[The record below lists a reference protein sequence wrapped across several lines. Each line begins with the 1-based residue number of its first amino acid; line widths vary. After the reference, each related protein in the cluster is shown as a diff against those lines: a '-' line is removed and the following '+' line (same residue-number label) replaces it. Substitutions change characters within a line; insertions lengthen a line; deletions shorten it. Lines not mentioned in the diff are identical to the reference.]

1 MPSAR
6 PSTAGRERSTRW
18 CCGPSP
24 AGTPSTRTSRC
35 CGRPRRSSRGGNPNM
50 PLAAA
55 EFAERLL
62 AEAQA
67 THPWLHHRLFR
78 RLVDGELTREQ
89 VRWIVR
95 EQGCF
100 FLDTLRHAA
109 WKIISVGGFTPT
121 YEDLERQR
129 ALIPLVVEEGGH
141 DTMGGKQTA
150 HAYLFVRLCEGLGWS
165 RDEVFA
171 TDYLPTTIIEKNE
184 LFQLQRS
191 STLEALCG
199 GNIATESI
207 NHIVSARM
215 AQAMEK
221 HYGVP
226 RAALDFYHEHM
237 EVEEDHGERAVRIL
251 SSVAVTDEAQKRG
264 LLALRRAIAAR

>member
-1 MPSAR
+1 MALPV
-6 PSTAGRERSTRW
+6 
-18 CCGPSP
+18 
-24 AGTPSTRTSRC
+24 
-35 CGRPRRSSRGGNPNM
+35 
-50 PLAAA
+50 A
-55 EFAERLL
+55 EFTAQMLK
-62 AEAQA
+62 EARD

-78 RLVDGELTREQ
+78 MMADGELSRVQ
-89 VRWIVR
+89 VQQVLKQ
-95 EQGCF
+95 QGAF

-109 WKIISVGGFTPT
+109 WKIISVGGLTPT

-141 DTMGGKQTA
+141 DTIGGKQTA
-150 HAYLFVRLCEGLGWS
+150 HAYLFVRLCEGLGWT

-207 NHIVSARM
+207 NHVVSARL
-215 AQAMEK
+215 AQAMTK

-226 RAALDFYHEHM
+226 RTALDFYHEHM
-237 EVEEDHGERAVRIL
+237 EVEEDHRDRAIGIL
-251 SSVAVTDEAQKRG
+251 SKVAVTDEEQKRG
-264 LLALRRAIAAR
+264 LLALRRAITARRICADGMYEAFVARSPIPK

>member
-1 MPSAR
+1 MR
-6 PSTAGRERSTRW
+6 V
-18 CCGPSP
+18 P
-24 AGTPSTRTSRC
+24 AT
-35 CGRPRRSSRGGNPNM
+35 
-50 PLAAA
+50 
-55 EFAERLL
+55 EFATRLL
-62 AEAQA
+62 TEAEQ

-78 RLVDGELTREQ
+78 MIVSGELSREQ
-89 VRWIVR
+89 VRHVIR

-121 YEDLERQR
+121 FEDLERQR

-141 DTMGGKQTA
+141 DTIGGKQTA

-165 RDEVFA
+165 RDDVFS

-184 LFQLQRS
+184 LFQLQRA

-221 HYGVP
+221 HYGIP

-237 EVEEDHGERAVRIL
+237 AVEEDHRDRALTIL
-251 SSVAVTDEAQKRG
+251 ARVAVTDEEQKRG
-264 LLALRRAIAAR
+264 LLALRRAITARRICADGMYEAFVDRGARA

>member
-1 MPSAR
+1 MA
-6 PSTAGRERSTRW
+6 
-18 CCGPSP
+18 
-24 AGTPSTRTSRC
+24 
-35 CGRPRRSSRGGNPNM
+35 
-50 PLAAA
+50 LAPA
-55 EFAERLL
+55 EFATRLL
-62 AEAQA
+62 AEARE

-78 RLVDGELTREQ
+78 SLVAGELSREQ
-89 VRWIVR
+89 VRHVIR

-141 DTMGGKQTA
+141 DTIGGKQTA
-150 HAYLFVRLCEGLGWS
+150 HAFLFVRLCEGLGWS

-171 TDYLPTTIIEKNE
+171 ADYLPTSIIEKNE
-184 LFQLQRS
+184 LFQLQRA
-191 STLEALCG
+191 STVEALCG

-207 NHIVSARM
+207 NHIASARM
-215 AQAMEK
+215 AQALEK

-226 RAALDFYHEHM
+226 RGALDFYHEHM
-237 EVEEDHGERAVRIL
+237 EVEEDHSERALKIL
-251 SSVAVTDEAQKRG
+251 ARVAVTDEEQKRG
-264 LLALRRAIAAR
+264 HLALRRAITVRRICADGMYEAFVAR

>member
-1 MPSAR
+1 
-6 PSTAGRERSTRW
+6 
-18 CCGPSP
+18 
-24 AGTPSTRTSRC
+24 
-35 CGRPRRSSRGGNPNM
+35 M
-50 PLAAA
+50 PLAPR
-55 EFAERLL
+55 EFAATLL
-62 AEAQA
+62 AEARD

-78 RLVDGELTREQ
+78 MICAGELSRDQ
-89 VRWIVR
+89 VRNVAR

-121 YEDLERQR
+121 WEDLERQR

-141 DTMGGKQTA
+141 DTIGGKQTA

-165 RDEVFA
+165 RDEVFN
-171 TDYLPTTIIEKNE
+171 TEYLPTTIIEKNE

-215 AQAMEK
+215 AAAMEK
-221 HYGVP
+221 HYGIP
-226 RAALDFYHEHM
+226 REALDFYYEHM
-237 EVEEDHGERAVRIL
+237 EVEEDHGQRAVRIL
-251 SSVAVTDEAQKRG
+251 EQVAVTDAEQARG
-264 LLALRRAIAAR
+264 LLALRRAIAARRICAEGMYEAFVGAA

>member
-1 MPSAR
+1 MA
-6 PSTAGRERSTRW
+6 
-18 CCGPSP
+18 
-24 AGTPSTRTSRC
+24 
-35 CGRPRRSSRGGNPNM
+35 
-50 PLAAA
+50 LAPE
-55 EFAERLL
+55 EFAARLL
-62 AEAQA
+62 KEAQD

-78 RLVDGELTREQ
+78 AIVDGELSRDQ
-89 VRWIVR
+89 VRNVVR

-109 WKIISVGGFTPT
+109 WKIVSVGGFTPT

-141 DTMGGKQTA
+141 DTIGGTQTA
-150 HAYLFVRLCEGLGWS
+150 HAFLFVRLCEGLGWS

-184 LFQLQRS
+184 LFQLQRAG
-191 STLEALCG
+191 TLEALCG

-207 NHIVSARM
+207 NHIASARL

-221 HYGVP
+221 HYGV
-226 RAALDFYHEHM
+226 AGSALDFYREHM
-237 EVEEDHGERAVRIL
+237 EVEEDHSERALRIL
-251 SSVAVTDEAQKRG
+251 ARLAVTEEAQKRG
-264 LLALRRAIAAR
+264 LLALRRAITVRRICADGMYEAFVAR

>member
-1 MPSAR
+1 
-6 PSTAGRERSTRW
+6 
-18 CCGPSP
+18 
-24 AGTPSTRTSRC
+24 
-35 CGRPRRSSRGGNPNM
+35 M
-50 PLAAA
+50 PLPPSQ
-55 EFAERLL
+55 FAERLL
-62 AEAQA
+62 AEAQD
-67 THPWLHHRLFR
+67 THPWLHHRLFCS
-78 RLVDGELTREQ
+78 LADGELSREQ

-109 WKIISVGGFTPT
+109 WKIISVGGLTPT

-141 DTMGGKQTA
+141 DTIGGKQTA
-150 HAYLFVRLCEGLGWS
+150 HAYLFVRLCEGLGWT

-207 NHIVSARM
+207 NHIVSARL

-237 EVEEDHGERAVRIL
+237 EVEEDHSERALKIVAQL
-251 SSVAVTDEAQKRG
+251 AVTDAEQTRG
-264 LLALRRAIAAR
+264 RLAMRRAITARRICSDGMYEAFVAPGQGRE

>member
-1 MPSAR
+1 
-6 PSTAGRERSTRW
+6 
-18 CCGPSP
+18 
-24 AGTPSTRTSRC
+24 
-35 CGRPRRSSRGGNPNM
+35 M
-50 PLAAA
+50 PLAPRAFAA
-55 EFAERLL
+55 TLL
-62 AEAQA
+62 SEARD

-78 RLVDGELTREQ
+78 MICAGELSRDQ
-89 VRWIVR
+89 VRNVVR

-121 YEDLERQR
+121 WEDLERQR

-141 DTMGGKQTA
+141 DTIGGKQTA

-165 RDEVFA
+165 RDEVFN
-171 TDYLPTTIIEKNE
+171 TEYLPTTIIEKNE

-215 AQAMEK
+215 AAAMEK
-221 HYGVP
+221 HYGIP
-226 RAALDFYHEHM
+226 REALDFYYEHM
-237 EVEEDHGERAVRIL
+237 EVEEDHGARAVRIL
-251 SSVAVTDEAQKRG
+251 EQVAVTDAERARG
-264 LLALRRAIAAR
+264 LLALRRAIAARRICADGMYEAFVGAA

>member
-1 MPSAR
+1 
-6 PSTAGRERSTRW
+6 
-18 CCGPSP
+18 
-24 AGTPSTRTSRC
+24 
-35 CGRPRRSSRGGNPNM
+35 M
-50 PLAAA
+50 PLAPA
-55 EFAERLL
+55 EFATRLL
-62 AEAQA
+62 AEAQE

-78 RLVDGELTREQ
+78 MLVAGELDREQ
-89 VRWIVR
+89 VRRVIR

-121 YEDLERQR
+121 FDDLERQR

-150 HAYLFVRLCEGLGWS
+150 HAYLYVRLCEGLGWT

-171 TDYLPTTIIEKNE
+171 TEYLPTTIIEKNE
-184 LFQLQRS
+184 LFQLQRAG
-191 STLEALCG
+191 TLEALCG

-207 NHIVSARM
+207 NHIASERM
-215 AQAMEK
+215 AAALEK

-226 RAALDFYHEHM
+226 RTALDFYYEHM
-237 EVEEDHGERAVRIL
+237 EVEEDHSERALRIL
-251 SSVAVTDEAQKRG
+251 AKIAVTDEAQKHG
-264 LLALRRAIAAR
+264 LLALRRAITARRICADGMYEAFVAR